1 MIIPKKHISLSESI
15 IGLSAIIYSS
25 IGNKD
30 NIDDIFARVKK
41 DRRVPKS
48 FDLDSIVMGLDFLFS
63 IGLVVLTEDGGIAK
77 CN

>member
-30 NIDDIFARVKK
+30 NIDDIFTRVKK

-48 FDLDSIVMGLDFLFS
+48 FDIDSIVMGLDFLFS

>member
-41 DRRVPKS
+41 DRRIPKS
-48 FDLDSIVMGLDFLFS
+48 FDIDSIVMGLDFLFS

>member
-48 FDLDSIVMGLDFLFS
+48 FDIDSIVMGLDFLFS

>member
-63 IGLVVLTEDGGIAK
+63 IGLVVLTEDGGIEK

>member
-1 MIIPKKHISLSESI
+1 MIIPKKHIDLSESI

-30 NIDDIFARVKK
+30 NIDDIFACVKK
-41 DRRVPKS
+41 DKRVPKS
-48 FDLDSIVMGLDFLFS
+48 FDIDSIVIGLDFLYS